1 MVKSENINIIDR
13 LIKLPNAD
21 FSIDDSE
28 SIVRVYTNDTLVMS
42 IDIMNKKV
50 CLGNVNPEHPLFA
63 DIANNIPKNRD
74 LLVAMARIYAKG
86 FRYGSSVNHPTEYC

>member
-1 MVKSENINIIDR
+1 MNKTEKINIINR
-13 LIKLPNAD
+13 LIKLPNVD

-50 CLGNVNPEHPLFA
+50 CLGNINPNHPLFA
-63 DIANNIPKNRD
+63 DLVKETDNNRD
-74 LLVAMARIYAKG
+74 LLVAMARVYAKG
-86 FRYGSSVNHPTEYC
+86 FRYGSLLHC